1 MASRLRDLILLFI
14 ILAPNAWAMEPAPEF
29 AGQDL
34 NSGAQISLA
43 SYRGKVVLVDF
54 WASWCP
60 PCLESLPA
68 WEQLRNKIGTGTFE
82 VIAIN
87 VDEDTDD
94 GIRFLRNRPVSYPV
108 LADPEGEIG
117 KPWGVRSLPRYFLV
131 DREGQIVATYK
142 RFNPGNE
149 ARLEQE
155 ISTLLKQ

>member
-1 MASRLRDLILLFI
+1 M
-14 ILAPNAWAMEPAPEF
+14 
-29 AGQDL
+29 
-34 NSGAQISLA
+34 
-43 SYRGKVVLVDF
+43 
-54 WASWCP
+54 
-60 PCLESLPA
+60 
-68 WEQLRNKIGTGTFE
+68 
-82 VIAIN
+82 
-87 VDEDTDD
+87 
-94 GIRFLRNRPVSYPV
+94 SYPV